1 MPDPRQFETLRL
13 ELLRGGTSPVYVER
27 TLLELTEHFADLEA
41 DAQSAGLSSTDA
53 DSLARDALGDDR
65 VIVAA
70 VLAHPELLAW
80 HRRWPRVAHCVHSA
94 ATIGAIPG
102 LPLVYCLEHRPELAR
117 WGASLGIA
125 TALVGAILS
134 ALEWLIF
141 AA

>member
-1 MPDPRQFETLRL
+1 
-13 ELLRGGTSPVYVER
+13 
-27 TLLELTEHFADLEA
+27 
-41 DAQSAGLSSTDA
+41 
-53 DSLARDALGDDR
+53 
-65 VIVAA
+65 
-70 VLAHPELLAW
+70 
-80 HRRWPRVAHCVHSA
+80 VAHCVHSA

-125 TALVGAILS
+125 TALVSAVLS